1 MHVLEKVS
9 FECNYGI
16 VLWPAV
22 RQVLFTFVLCHAC
35 YCTTTKAYQWHPL
48 TNCLENGD
56 VYFHGSNMSRWWVFH
71 FQRNAHNI
79 IAVNTMSARNWDLIP
94 ALAML
99 ENAGQVFLLEVGAS
113 L

>member
-1 MHVLEKVS
+1 
-9 FECNYGI
+9 
-16 VLWPAV
+16 
-22 RQVLFTFVLCHAC
+22 
-35 YCTTTKAYQWHPL
+35 
-48 TNCLENGD
+48 
-56 VYFHGSNMSRWWVFH
+56 MSRWWVFH

-79 IAVNTMSARNWDLIP
+79 ITVNTMSARNWDLIP